1 MPVPKQKLILFI
13 ISLLPLAWMIIGLL
27 TNQLGANPIE
37 TLTRD
42 SGLWALRFLCLTLAI
57 TPIRWFFDINL
68 VPFRRM
74 LGLYVFFYA
83 TLHMLLYLG
92 LDQFFDLSEIIK
104 DIIKRPFITIGFF
117 TYSALIP
124 LAITSNNKM
133 VKRLGGRRWKKLHRL
148 TYFIAIASTVHFY
161 MMVKQD
167 KAEPLLYA
175 VMVSALL
182 FPRLYLFFQRKI
194 SQNKVIT
201 VSK

>member
-1 MPVPKQKLILFI
+1 MRVSKQKIILFI
-13 ISLLPLAWMIIGLL
+13 FSLLPLAWMVVGLL

-42 SGLWALRFLCLTLAI
+42 SGLWALRFLCLVLAV
-57 TPIRWFFDINL
+57 TPIRWFLGINL

-83 TLHMLLYLG
+83 SLHMLLYLG

-133 VKRLGGRRWKKLHRL
+133 VKRLGGRRWKKLHQL

-161 MMVKQD
+161 MLVKQD

-175 VMVSALL
+175 AILSALL
-182 FPRLYLFFQRKI
+182 LPRLYRFFQKKIRKI
-194 SQNKVIT
+194 RR
-201 VSK
+201 